1 MTKKE
6 VIAASKVIKSGILS
20 QYVGDRSEGFMGGKY
35 VKKFEKNVV
44 LFLNQNTQ

>member
-20 QYVGDRSEGFMGGKY
+20 QYVGDKARVLWVVNMLKNL
-35 VKKFEKNVV
+35 KKCCS
-44 LFLNQNTQ
+44 FLNQNTQ